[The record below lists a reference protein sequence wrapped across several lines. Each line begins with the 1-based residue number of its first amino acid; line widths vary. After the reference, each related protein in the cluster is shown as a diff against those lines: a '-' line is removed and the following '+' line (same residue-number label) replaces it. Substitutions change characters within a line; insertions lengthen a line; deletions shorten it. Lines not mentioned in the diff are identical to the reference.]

1 LNYDWRYALELLV
14 NRDFWLAVRVVVELS
29 LASWLLATVAGF
41 GLALA
46 KQSPRAA
53 LNLPARVY
61 IWFFRSLPL
70 LVLLIFIYSLPQ
82 VFPSL
87 RDSLSNAFIAGLI
100 ALVMSETAYI
110 AEIHRGG
117 LLSIPKGQMEA
128 GRALGL
134 RFFGVQRLI
143 VVPQAIR
150 VALPALANQLITITK
165 LTSLVSV
172 ISLTEILMVGQRLYT
187 QNFLVLETLMA
198 VAFFYVLIVTVFER
212 GLVFLEQRVDVLRRG
227 RRAHTLTEPEV
238 VAKLADAR
246 PVGENR
252 MAAQSAD
259 VVALQAIALKKSW
272 GAHQVLTGV
281 SLTVKNGEVISI
293 IGRSGSGKTTFIR
306 LLNGLET
313 LDSGEVR
320 LYGAPFITATMN
332 AAGHTVRH
340 EDSARI
346 RDVGMVFQ
354 SFNLFG
360 HKTVLENM
368 LLAPRYHGMA
378 DRATLELAA
387 FYYLNKV
394 GMAAHAEKYPH
405 QLSGG
410 QQQRV
415 AIARALMMSPGIILF
430 DEPTSAL
437 DPETVDEVLSVI
449 RALAD
454 EGVTMIIVTHEMNFA
469 FEVSDR
475 ILLMEAGQFVCDD
488 TLRRHTRQPE
498 GGRSSADEA
507 VFEKPAILTSI
518 RRPA

>member
-1 LNYDWRYALELLV
+1 VFYDWRYTLELLAY
-14 NRDFWLAVRVVVELS
+14 RDFWTAAWVVVELS
-29 LASWLLATVAGF
+29 LLSWLLATVAGF
-41 GLALA
+41 ALALA
-46 KQSPRAA
+46 KQSPRAW
-53 LNLPARVY
+53 LHGPARAY

-82 VFPSL
+82 VFPAL
-87 RDSLSNAFIAGLI
+87 RDTLSNAFIAGLI
-100 ALVMSETAYI
+100 ALIMSEAAYI

-117 LLSIPKGQMEA
+117 LLAVPKGQLEA

-134 RFFGVQRLI
+134 RFFGIQRRI
-143 VVPQAIR
+143 VIPQAIR
-150 VALPALANQLITITK
+150 VALPALANELITITK

-187 QNFLVLETLMA
+187 QNFLVLETLTA

-212 GLVFLEQRVDVLRRG
+212 SLVLLEQRVDVVRRG
-227 RRAHTLTEPEV
+227 RHAHTLSAPQ
-238 VAKLADAR
+238 VAARLAHAR
-246 PVGENR
+246 PLHDDHLP
-252 MAAQSAD
+252 AQSAPQTPD
-259 VVALQAIALKKSW
+259 TVALEAIDLKKSW
-272 GAHQVLTGV
+272 GAHQVLDGV
-281 SLTVKNGEVISI
+281 SLTVKSGEVISI

-313 LDSGEVR
+313 LDSGVVR
-320 LYGAPFITATMN
+320 LYGEPFISATL
-332 AAGHTVRH
+332 GPDGQVVRH
-340 EDSARI
+340 EDSTRI
-346 RDVGMVFQ
+346 RHVGMVFQ

-360 HKTVLENM
+360 HKTVLENL
-368 LLAPRYHGMA
+368 LLAPRYHGL
-378 DRATLELAA
+378 DSRRAVLENAA

-394 GMAAHAEKYPH
+394 GMAAHAQKYPH

-454 EGVTMIIVTHEMNFA
+454 EGVTLIIVTHEMGFA
-469 FEVSDR
+469 FDVSDR
-475 ILLMEAGQFVCDD
+475 ILLMEAGRFVCDD
-488 TLRRHTRQPE
+488 T
-498 GGRSSADEA
+498 
-507 VFEKPAILTSI
+507 PARLKSGDYPQLT
-518 RRPA
+518 PFLKGL